1 VVKNETFWPEKTRNP
16 VYCSFSVISFQYIII
31 RMKISSI
38 CFSIIA
44 LCCLDFSGSFA
55 QEAKKSNYDAHA
67 LFHPLFNFQP
77 GNEYRTGSGAPGP
90 KYWQNRADYKI
101 NVTLDEQKGIVSGDV
116 ELIYKN
122 NSPENQEFIW
132 LHLDQNA
139 FGEHSRG
146 AKTTPVTGGRFGNTG
161 FNGGDSLHSVQ
172 IRQGKDKFVDA
183 NYIVSDT
190 RMQIRLATPV
200 KANGD
205 VIHVKIAYSFKIP
218 EYGSDRMGTLETK
231 NGIVYE
237 MAQWYP
243 RVAVFDDIEGW
254 NVLPYLGA
262 GEFYL
267 EYGDFEYNITV
278 PWDHIVVGSGEL
290 LNPNDVLTAEQ
301 RKRLASAA
309 KSDETVMIR
318 TAEEVTAPSSRPK
331 QSGTLTWRFKCLQT
345 RDIAWATSK
354 AFVWDAARMNLTNGK
369 TALAQSV
376 YPAEDGG
383 AEGWGRSTEYVKGCI
398 EFYSAYILDYTYPV
412 ATNVAGIVGGMEYPG
427 IVFCSSK
434 SRGEDLW
441 GVTDHEF
448 GHNWFPMIVGNNER
462 KYAWMD
468 EGINTFINFLS
479 SDHFNNGEYKNT
491 QMNNLHRLA
500 PVIFRPKADPIM
512 TIPEVIQPNN
522 LGWEA
527 YYKPAIGLKMLREQ
541 VLGKDRFDYAFKT
554 YVNRWAFKHPTPY
567 DFFRT
572 MEDASGE
579 DLGWF
584 WKGWFFEN
592 YKLDQSV
599 KDVVYVE
606 QNPEKGS
613 LITIENLSEWAMPAK
628 VDIEEVSGK
637 KTRVEFPIEIWQRG
651 GSWTFRA
658 ATNQPIRSVTIDP
671 DQNLPDVDPENNSWR
686 PAKFSSPE
694 VN

>member
-1 VVKNETFWPEKTRNP
+1 
-16 VYCSFSVISFQYIII
+16 
-31 RMKISSI
+31 MKISI
-38 CFSIIA
+38 FRLGLIA
-44 LCCLDFSGSFA
+44 ISSLGFFNNTIA
-55 QEAKKSNYDAHA
+55 QEAEKGKYDPHV

-101 NVTLDEQKGIVSGDV
+101 NVALEEDKGIVSGDV
-116 ELIYKN
+116 ELTYKN
-122 NSPENQEFIW
+122 NSPENLEFIW
-132 LHLDQNA
+132 LQLDQNA
-139 FGEHSRG
+139 FSNHSRG
-146 AKTTPVTGGRFGNTG
+146 GKTTPVTGGRFGNTG
-161 FNGGDSLHSVQ
+161 FEGGDSIKAVSIQ
-172 IRQGKDKFVDA
+172 QGKDKFVDA
-183 NYIVSDT
+183 DFKITDT
-190 RMQIRLATPV
+190 RMQIRLKTPV

-205 VIHVKIAYSFKIP
+205 VIKIKIAYSFKIP

-254 NVLPYLGA
+254 NLLPYLGA

-267 EYGDFEYNITV
+267 EYGDFEYNVNV

-290 LNPNDVLTAEQ
+290 TNPNEVLTAEQ
-301 RKRLASAA
+301 RKRLADAS
-309 KSDETVMIR
+309 KSDQTVVIR
-318 TAEEVTAPSSRPK
+318 SAEEVTNPSTRPK
-331 QSGTLTWRFKCLQT
+331 QSGTLTWRFRCMQA

-354 AFVWDAARMNLTNGK
+354 AFVWDAARMNLPKGK

-383 AEGWGRSTEYVKGCI
+383 LDGWGRSTEYVKGCI
-398 EFYSAYILDYTYPV
+398 EFYSNYVHEFTYPV

-434 SRGEDLW
+434 SRKEDLW

-468 EGINTFINFLS
+468 EGFNTFINFLS
-479 SDHFNNGEYKNT
+479 GDNFNNGEYKTT
-491 QMNNLHRLA
+491 QMNDLQRLA
-500 PVIFRPKADPIM
+500 PMIFRPKADPIM
-512 TIPEVIQPNN
+512 TIPDVVQAVN

-527 YYKPAIGLKMLREQ
+527 YYKPALGLKMLREQ
-541 VLGKDRFDYAFKT
+541 ILGKDRFDYAFHL
-554 YVNRWAFKHPTPY
+554 YVQRWAFKHPTPY

-572 MEDASGE
+572 MEDAAGE

-599 KDVVYVE
+599 KDVSYVE
-606 QNPEKGS
+606 QNPQKGS
-613 LITIENLSEWAMPAK
+613 YITIENLDQLAMPAK
-628 VDIEEVSGK
+628 VDIEEVNGK
-637 KTRVEFPIEIWQRG
+637 KTRVELPVEVWQRG
-651 GSWTFRA
+651 GSWTFKA
-658 ATNQPIRSVTIDP
+658 ATQQPIRSVTIDP
-671 DQNLPDVDPENNSWR
+671 EHALPDIDPGNNVWK
-686 PAKFSSPE
+686 PAMFTEPE

>member
-1 VVKNETFWPEKTRNP
+1 
-16 VYCSFSVISFQYIII
+16 
-31 RMKISSI
+31 MKISGI
-38 CFSIIA
+38 LFGIVA
-44 LCCLDFSGSFA
+44 LCCMSFSGAFA
-55 QEAKKSNYDAHA
+55 QEAKKTKYDAHT

-77 GNEYRTGSGAPGP
+77 GNEYRSGSGAPGP

-101 NVTLDEQKGIVSGDV
+101 NVALDEQKGIVSGDV
-116 ELIYKN
+116 EIIYKN

-132 LHLDQNA
+132 LQLDQNA
-139 FGEHSRG
+139 FNDQSRG
-146 AKTTPVTGGRFGNTG
+146 GKTTAVTGGRFGNTG

-172 IRQGKDKFVDA
+172 VQQGKDKYVAA

-205 VIHVKIAYSFKIP
+205 VIRVKIAYSFKIP

-267 EYGDFEYNITV
+267 EYGDFEYNVTV

-301 RKRLASAA
+301 RKRLAAAA
-309 KSDETVMIR
+309 KSDETIMIR
-318 TAEEVTAPSSRPK
+318 TAEEVTSASSRPK
-331 QSGTLTWRFKCLQT
+331 QSGTLTWRFKCLQA

-354 AFVWDAARMNLTNGK
+354 AFVWDAARMNLPNGK
-369 TALAQSV
+369 TALAQSA
-376 YPAEDGG
+376 YPVEDGG
-383 AEGWGRSTEYVKGCI
+383 PEGWGRSTEYVKGCI
-398 EFYSAYILDYTYPV
+398 EFYSSYVHEYTYPV

-468 EGINTFINFLS
+468 EGFNTFINFLS
-479 SDHFNNGEYKNT
+479 GDHFNNGEYKNT
-491 QMNNLHRLA
+491 QMNNLQRLA
-500 PVIFRPKADPIM
+500 PMIFRPKADPIM

-527 YYKPAIGLKMLREQ
+527 YYKPALGLKMLREQ
-541 VLGKDRFDYAFKT
+541 VLGKERFDYAFKT
-554 YVNRWAFKHPTPY
+554 YVKRWAFKHPTPY

-572 MEDASGE
+572 MEDAAGE

-599 KDVVYVE
+599 KDVVYIE

-613 LITIENLSEWAMPAK
+613 LITIENLDEWAMPAK

-637 KTRVEFPIEIWQRG
+637 KTRVEFPVEVWQRG
-651 GSWTFRA
+651 GTWTFRA
-658 ATNQPIRSVTIDP
+658 NTTQPIRSVTIDP
-671 DQNLPDVDPENNSWR
+671 DQNLPDIEPDNNTWKPS
-686 PAKFSSPE
+686 KFSSSE

>member
-1 VVKNETFWPEKTRNP
+1 
-16 VYCSFSVISFQYIII
+16 
-31 RMKISSI
+31 MKISMYRLGLLAI
-38 CFSIIA
+38 CSLGF
-44 LCCLDFSGSFA
+44 LNTMA
-55 QEAKKSNYDAHA
+55 QQAGKGAYDAHV

-90 KYWQNRADYKI
+90 KYWQNKADYKI
-101 NVTLDEQKGIVSGDV
+101 NVALDEAKGIVAGDI
-116 ELIYKN
+116 ELTYKN
-122 NSPENQEFIW
+122 NSPESLDFIW
-132 LHLDQNA
+132 LQLDQNA
-139 FGEHSRG
+139 FSSHSRG
-146 AKTTPVTGGRFGNTG
+146 GKTTPVTGGRFGNTG
-161 FNGGDSLHSVQ
+161 FDGGDSIRSVSVQ
-172 IRQGKDKFVDA
+172 QGKDKFVDA
-183 NYIVSDT
+183 TYKITDT

-200 KANGD
+200 KPNGD
-205 VIHVKIAYSFKIP
+205 VIKIKIAYSFKIP

-254 NVLPYLGA
+254 NLLPYLGA

-267 EYGDFEYNITV
+267 EYGDFDYNITV

-290 LNPNDVLTAEQ
+290 LNPGEVLTAEQ
-301 RKRLASAA
+301 RQRLANAA
-309 KSDETVMIR
+309 KSDQTVMIR
-318 TAEEVTAPSSRPK
+318 SAEEVSSPASRPK
-331 QSGTLTWRFKCLQT
+331 QSGTLTWRFRCQQA

-354 AFVWDAARMNLTNGK
+354 AFVWDAAKMNLPKGK

-383 AEGWGRSTEYVKGCI
+383 LEGWGRSTEYVKGCI
-398 EFYSAYILDYTYPV
+398 EFYSSYVHEYTYPV

-434 SRGEDLW
+434 SRKDDLW

-468 EGINTFINFLS
+468 EGFNTFINFLS
-479 SDHFNNGEYKNT
+479 TDNFNNGEYKTT
-491 QMNNLHRLA
+491 QMNDLHRLA
-500 PVIFRPKADPIM
+500 PIIFRPKADPIM
-512 TIPEVIQPNN
+512 TTPDVIQAAN

-527 YYKPAIGLKMLREQ
+527 YYKPALGLKMLREQ
-541 VLGKDRFDYAFKT
+541 VLGKERFDYAFQQ
-554 YVNRWAFKHPTPY
+554 YVKRWAFKHPTPY

-572 MEDASGE
+572 MEDAAGE

-592 YKLDQSV
+592 YKLDQAV
-599 KDVVYVE
+599 KDVSYVE
-606 QNPEKGS
+606 QNPQKGS
-613 LITIENLSEWAMPAK
+613 FVTIENLDQLAMPVK

-637 KTRVEFPIEIWQRG
+637 KTRVELPVEIWQRG
-651 GSWTFRA
+651 GSWTFKA
-658 ATNQPIRSVTIDP
+658 ATDQPIRSVTIDP
-671 DQNLPDVDPENNSWR
+671 ERSLPDINPSNNIWK
-686 PAKFSSPE
+686 PVMYAEPE

>member
-1 VVKNETFWPEKTRNP
+1 
-16 VYCSFSVISFQYIII
+16 
-31 RMKISSI
+31 MKISKI
-38 CFSIIA
+38 CYGIAA
-44 LCCLDFSGSFA
+44 LCLLGVSGVFA
-55 QEAKKSNYDAHA
+55 QETEKTKYDAHV

-77 GNEYRTGSGAPGP
+77 GSEYRTGSGAPGP
-90 KYWQNRADYKI
+90 KYWQNKADYKI
-101 NVTLDEQKGIVSGDV
+101 NVALDEQKGTVSGDV
-116 ELIYKN
+116 EIIYKN

-132 LHLDQNA
+132 LQLDQNA
-139 FGEHSRG
+139 FGSHSRG
-146 AKTTPVTGGRFGNTG
+146 AKTTAVTGGRFGNTG

-172 IRQGKDKFVDA
+172 IQQGKDKFVAA
-183 NYIVSDT
+183 NYIVDDT
-190 RMQIRLATPV
+190 RLQIRLSTPV

-205 VIHVKIAYSFKIP
+205 VIRIKIGYSFKIP
-218 EYGSDRMGTLETK
+218 QYGSDRMGTLETK

-254 NVLPYLGA
+254 NLLPYLGA

-267 EYGDFEYNITV
+267 EYGDFEYNVTV

-301 RKRLASAA
+301 RKRLAAAA

-318 TAEEVTAPSSRPK
+318 SAEEVTNPSTRPK
-331 QSGTLTWRFKCLQT
+331 QSGTLTWKFKCLQA

-354 AFVWDAARMNLTNGK
+354 AFVWDAAKMNLPNGK
-369 TALAQSV
+369 TALAQSA

-383 AEGWGRSTEYVKGCI
+383 ADGWGRSTEYVKGCI
-398 EFYSAYILDYTYPV
+398 EFYSSYVHEYTYPV

-434 SRGEDLW
+434 SRKDDLW

-468 EGINTFINFLS
+468 EGFNTFINFLS
-479 SDHFNNGEYKNT
+479 GDHFNNGEYKDT

-500 PVIFRPKADPIM
+500 PIIFRPKADPIM
-512 TIPEVIQPNN
+512 TVPDVIQPNN

-527 YYKPAIGLKMLREQ
+527 YYKPALGLKMLREQ

-554 YVNRWAFKHPTPY
+554 YVKRWAFKHPTPY

-572 MEDASGE
+572 MEDAAGE

-599 KDVVYVE
+599 KDVAYVG
-606 QNPEKGS
+606 QSPEKGS
-613 LITIENLSEWAMPAK
+613 LITIENLNQWAMPAK

-637 KTRVEFPIEIWQRG
+637 KTRVEFPVEIWQRG
-651 GSWTFRA
+651 GTWTFRA
-658 ATNQPIRSVTIDP
+658 ATTQPIRSVTIDP
-671 DQNLPDVDPENNSWR
+671 DHNLPDIQPENNVWK
-686 PAKFSSPE
+686 PAKYAEAESE
-694 VN
+694 LE

>member
-1 VVKNETFWPEKTRNP
+1 
-16 VYCSFSVISFQYIII
+16 
-31 RMKISSI
+31 MKISKIRYSI
-38 CFSIIA
+38 MA
-44 LCCLDFSGSFA
+44 LCCLGLSGVFA
-55 QEAKKSNYDAHA
+55 QEVEKPKYDAHV

-77 GNEYRTGSGAPGP
+77 GSEYRTGSGAPGP

-101 NVTLDEQKGIVSGDV
+101 NVALDEQKGIVKGDV
-116 ELIYKN
+116 EIVYKN

-132 LHLDQNA
+132 LQLDQNA
-139 FGEHSRG
+139 FNDQSRG
-146 AKTTPVTGGRFGNTG
+146 GKTTAVTGGRFGNTG

-172 IRQGKDKFVDA
+172 IQQGKDKFVTA
-183 NYIVSDT
+183 NYVVNDT

-205 VIHVKIAYSFKIP
+205 VIHIKIGYSFKIP
-218 EYGSDRMGTLETK
+218 EYGSDRMGILETK
-231 NGIVYE
+231 NGIIYE

-267 EYGDFEYNITV
+267 EYGDFEYNVTV

-290 LNPNDVLTAEQ
+290 MNPAEVLTAEQ
-301 RKRLASAA
+301 RKRLATAA

-318 TAEEVTAPSSRPK
+318 SAEEVTNPTTRPK
-331 QSGTLTWRFKCLQT
+331 QSGTMTWRFKCLQA

-354 AFVWDAARMNLTNGK
+354 AFVWDAARMNLPGGK

-376 YPAEDGG
+376 YPVEDGG
-383 AEGWGRSTEYVKGCI
+383 ADGWGRSTEYVKGSI
-398 EFYSAYILDYTYPV
+398 EFYSSYIHEYTYPV

-427 IVFCSSK
+427 IVFCSNK
-434 SRGEDLW
+434 SRKEDLW

-448 GHNWFPMIVGNNER
+448 GHNWFPMIVGSNER

-468 EGINTFINFLS
+468 EGFNTFINFLAG
-479 SDHFNNGEYKNT
+479 DHFNNGEYKDT

-500 PVIFRPKADPIM
+500 PIIFRPKADPIM
-512 TIPEVIQPNN
+512 TIPEVIQANN

-541 VLGKDRFDYAFKT
+541 VLGKERFDFAFKT
-554 YVNRWAFKHPTPY
+554 YVKRWAFKHPTPY

-572 MEDASGE
+572 MEDAAGE

-599 KDVVYVE
+599 KDVVYIE

-613 LITIENLSEWAMPAK
+613 LITIENLDQWAMPAK

-637 KTRVEFPIEIWQRG
+637 KTRIEMPVEIWQRG
-651 GSWTFRA
+651 GTWTFRA
-658 ATNQPIRSVTIDP
+658 ATSQPIRAVTIDP
-671 DQNLPDVDPENNSWR
+671 DRNLPDMNPDNNVWK
-686 PAKFSSPE
+686 PAKIGESE
-694 VN
+694 LN